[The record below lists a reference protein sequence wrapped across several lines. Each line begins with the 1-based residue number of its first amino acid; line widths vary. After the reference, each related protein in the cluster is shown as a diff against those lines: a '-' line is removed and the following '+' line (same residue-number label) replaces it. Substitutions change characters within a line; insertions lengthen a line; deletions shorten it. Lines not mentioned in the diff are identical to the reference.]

1 MAQDALLAAYAS
13 ALFVFLTYALG
24 SLAQRLG
31 SPALVGE
38 IVAGMAVGPKGFD
51 LLPNH
56 EAWAAAGTVGLV
68 LLVLEGGLHV
78 DLGTLKRVGRVA
90 FCVALAGTALPLCA
104 TWAALAA
111 LPAFTS
117 REGLLCGTALSST
130 AIGMSAKLMADLGVL
145 DTDYGRLVVTAA
157 MFDDVLSL
165 VLLAVVTNGLGGDA
179 NAEDVAWPVAAS
191 AAFLFASLGLA
202 RAVPRAAAA
211 LKKRGEG
218 RGAAWAF
225 GAAWSRALVLSA
237 LATCA
242 AWSAA
247 AHYARST
254 YLLGAFT
261 AGVAFAA
268 VPGAADAF
276 DRDVSPVSAWTS
288 RVFFG
293 SVGFVVPVGRLFSAP
308 AVGYGALVS
317 CIAVITKVVTG
328 VFDWDRRW
336 EVGVAMVGRGEL
348 GFIMAEQSFR
358 AGLTSPLALAVT
370 VWALLVATLVSPVV
384 LRRLLRNNDKITA
397 TRKTTTEAKPALPAA
412 NGPDA
417 ETNCRLDTPPEA
429 E

>member
-78 DLGTLKRVGRVA
+78 DLGTLKRVGR
-90 FCVALAGTALPLCA
+90 
-104 TWAALAA
+104 
-111 LPAFTS
+111 
-117 REGLLCGTALSST
+117 ALSST

-268 VPGAADAF
+268 
-276 DRDVSPVSAWTS
+276 VSPVSAWTS